1 MPRAMAQGVIR
12 IAERTETVAALVTV
26 WAAAD
31 TAVRIASATGACA
44 DGAVTAA
51 SSHGQSIANR
61 TLVETVIP
69 AMAEEAFS
77 ILRGYAVES
86 GPERVFESLDGAG
99 CDTAQV

>member
-51 SSHGQSIANR
+51 SSHGQSR
-61 TLVETVIP
+61 RFRMTQTPTVE
-69 AMAEEAFS
+69 
-77 ILRGYAVES
+77 LR
-86 GPERVFESLDGAG
+86 P
-99 CDTAQV
+99 

>member
-1 MPRAMAQGVIR
+1 MGVQSWR
-12 IAERTETVAALVTV
+12 SRAALLLVRSRPKSVQHGTKSPILRL
-26 WAAAD
+26 
-31 TAVRIASATGACA
+31 AV
-44 DGAVTAA
+44 
-51 SSHGQSIANR
+51 HHLIANR